1 MPYSDCDLK
10 TTTKKHQR
18 NEQFIVRKNEA
29 SRHHFIHNF
38 YILKEFMS
46 LKTFISMSQDSVF
59 VVVSIF
65 HFLFDSFGA
74 AFTDGIIY

>member
-38 YILKEFMS
+38 YIFKGIYVFEDIHFNVE
-46 LKTFISMSQDSVF
+46 TFIF
-59 VVVSIF
+59 VSIF
-65 HFLFDSFGA
+65 HF
-74 AFTDGIIY
+74 II